1 MAAHHISRGCSTTNS
16 QFGLGSITMPE
27 FKQAKFLGVRMYVKM
42 KIGAKSA
49 LILLLVW
56 FGFLGMVW
64 YSKVVFLFMIVLSQ
78 PQLNSNLNTTKSQP

>member
-1 MAAHHISRGCSTTNS
+1 
-16 QFGLGSITMPE
+16 MPE
-27 FKQAKFLGVRMYVKM
+27 IKQAKFLGVRMYVKM

-64 YSKVVFLFMIVLSQ
+64 YSKVFLVHDSIVTTPTQLQ
-78 PQLNSNLNTTKSQP
+78 PQYN